1 MEFLKRHYEKLILLG
16 LGLAFIATMF
26 HVLSIINR
34 TKEVKDS
41 DLQIPTFTA
50 DYQPK
55 DPKNP
60 EFDGNALAATAAPR
74 WNASTRRSVDCSDY
88 TSDLVRTFEMAR
100 CPQCEKIIPFRP
112 FFQNGKCPWC
122 GQELK
127 PPPDR
132 PRSRVGIRTA
142 EDSDG
147 DGIKD
152 ADEQKYGLNPQNPD
166 DALQDNDGDGFS
178 NLFEVE
184 QGCSPINAFSH
195 PPLWMRL
202 RFKGM
207 DRVPL
212 PLKFNALNTQNSP
225 DKKKWDIQLNV
236 IKRNYQGK
244 LVERTQMEML
254 GSTIT
259 IEKREYK
266 IVDIELNQRR
276 VKKSKDDSK
285 SGEETEQLIDESK
298 LFLEEVVY
306 PGDDG
311 KTPTPDK
318 LVVKVG
324 ETAYSSDRRLILE
337 DIGVLPG
344 ESGQRPT
351 FVLRPGD
358 AFTVGDRR
366 TIPSKLVLKEINEE
380 AKTAVLV
387 NRSPRA
393 NEDPELDSRKKRMV
407 VTAESAIPQDM
418 WVAHEVKQESGNNG
432 AGANDPGM

>member
-1 MEFLKRHYEKLILLG
+1 MDFLKRHYEKLILLG
-16 LGLAFIATMF
+16 LALAFIATMF

-41 DLQIPTFTA
+41 DLQIPQFTA
-50 DYQPK
+50 DYQQK
-55 DPKNP
+55 DPQDP
-60 EFDGNALAATAAPR
+60 AFRSEELATSTAPR
-74 WNASTRRSVDCSDY
+74 WTASARRNVDCSDFS
-88 TSDLVRTFEMAR
+88 SDLVRTFEMAR
-100 CPQCEKIIPFRP
+100 CPKCERIIPFRP
-112 FFQNGKCPWC
+112 FFQNKACPWC

-127 PPPDR
+127 APPER
-132 PRSRVGIRTA
+132 PRSRIGIRTA

-152 ADEQKYGLNPQNPD
+152 ADEQKFGLNPQDPD

-184 QGCSPINAFSH
+184 QGFSPVNAANH

-202 RFKGM
+202 RFKDM
-207 DRVPL
+207 NRVPL
-212 PLKFNALNTQNSP
+212 PLKFSALNTQNTS
-225 DKKKWDIQLNV
+225 DKKKWDIQFN
-236 IKRNYQGK
+236 ITKRNYQGK

-254 GSTIT
+254 GGTVSID
-259 IEKREYK
+259 KREYK
-266 IVDIELNQRR
+266 IVDIEF
-276 VKKSKDDSK
+276 KKRSISAKKDNSKDRDEK
-285 SGEETEQLIDESK
+285 EEMIDESRVI
-298 LFLEEVVY
+298 LEEVVE
-306 PGDDG
+306 D
-311 KTPTPDK
+311 KSATPDR

-337 DIGVLPG
+337 DIGVLADENG
-344 ESGQRPT
+344 KRPT

-358 AFTVGDRR
+358 SFSIGDRR
-366 TIPSKLVLKEINEE
+366 TGISRLILKEINED

-387 NRSPRA
+387 NRSSRA

-418 WVAHEVKQESGNNG
+418 WVAHEVKQSGNNG
-432 AGANDPGM
+432 NEANGPGM